1 MKTDT
6 QRDQAIKIFN
16 AALRSADPYKAV
28 ALHADTISSFYKNK
42 NCNRLLVVGFG
53 KASVSMARALADS
66 AGGLISSGIA
76 VTTYGQIKPDAA
88 IDRIKIRE
96 ARHPLPD
103 ANGVR
108 AAAEIKELVRDLDD
122 RTLVVCLI
130 SGGGSALLVSPCA
143 NITLEEKQTAT
154 NLLLRAGADI
164 YELNTVRKHISDVKG
179 GRLAGIAYPA
189 HVISLILSDVI
200 GDRLDVISSG
210 PTSPDGTTYSDAL
223 RVIERYKLTEKM
235 PSSVMKVLE
244 SGSQGLLAETP
255 KERNSVFERV
265 NNVIIGSNKGAVEAA
280 RAEATKLG
288 FDAAVISTEIRGRAR
303 DEGRRLAREAIEV
316 AKQRENSSGTGDK
329 KRPVCLISG
338 GETTVTV
345 TGNGRGGRN
354 TELALAYAM
363 EIEGESGITFLSAGT
378 DGADG
383 PTDAAGAIA
392 DGQTVAKARATGA
405 DPGQYLQ
412 NNDSYNFFKAIDDL
426 FITGLTGTNVM
437 DIQIT
442 LIA

>member
-1 MKTDT
+1 MDT
-6 QRDQAIKIFN
+6 RREQIVKIFN
-16 AALRSADPYKAV
+16 AALQSADPYRAV
-28 ALHADTISSFYKNK
+28 ALHAGTISSLYKNK
-42 NCNRLLVVGFG
+42 NCNRLLAVGFG
-53 KASVSMARALADS
+53 KAAVAMARALADS
-66 AGGLISSGIA
+66 AGGLVSSGIA

-88 IDRIKIRE
+88 IGRIKIHE

-103 ANGVR
+103 ANGVK

-143 NITLEEKQTAT
+143 GIALEEKQAAT

-179 GRLAGIAYPA
+179 GRLAGVAYPA
-189 HVISLILSDVI
+189 YVISLVLSDVI
-200 GDRLDVISSG
+200 GDRLDVIASG
-210 PTSPDGTTYSDAL
+210 PTSPDGPTYSDAL

-255 KERNSVFERV
+255 KEGDPVFERV

-280 RAEATKLG
+280 RAEATRLG
-288 FDAAVISTEIRGRAR
+288 LDAAVISAEIRGEAR
-303 DEGRRLAREAIEV
+303 DAGRRLAREAIEV
-316 AKQRENSSGTGDK
+316 AKQRENSPGTGDK
-329 KRPVCLISG
+329 KRPVCIVSG

-345 TGNGRGGRN
+345 TGSGRGGRN
-354 TELALAYAM
+354 TELALAFAE
-363 EIEGESGITFLSAGT
+363 EIEGRDGITFLSAGT

-383 PTDAAGAIA
+383 PTDAAGAVV
-392 DGQTVAKARATGA
+392 DGQTTAKAKAMGI
-405 DPGQYLQ
+405 DPAQYLQ
-412 NNDSYNFFKAIDDL
+412 NNDSYNFFKATGDL

-442 LIA
+442 LIL